1 MLSTLFWKD
10 RDEIWEDQGGLGVWY
25 RQGKG
30 EEDQTTVVKEETGAC
45 VFELALK
52 N

>member
-30 EEDQTTVVKEETGAC
+30 EEEQTTVNHGRDWSLC
-45 VFELALK
+45 V
-52 N
+52 